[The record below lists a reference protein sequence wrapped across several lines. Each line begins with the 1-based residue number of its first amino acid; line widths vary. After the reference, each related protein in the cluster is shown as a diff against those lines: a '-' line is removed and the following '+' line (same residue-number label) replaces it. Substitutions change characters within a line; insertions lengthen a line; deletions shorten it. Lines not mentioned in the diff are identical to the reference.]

1 MRKIIMGLLSVSFTT
16 VTFASSNQK
25 NYQQFVPKDWKI
37 IEIARGDLNHDGME
51 DIVLVIEENNRK
63 NIIHNDGFGSPNLN
77 TNPRALLVLFKTAQG
92 YQLISKNKKLPSEND
107 ADSPCLADPLDDGAV
122 TIAKGILKI
131 NLHYWLSCGSW
142 YVTNNTF
149 SFRYQNQGFKL
160 IGFDQM
166 SFHRASGEK
175 SSLSINFSTGKMKK
189 TTDKNEFEESIQPA
203 KFEWKNLK
211 KQYDLKL
218 ESINFK
224 EPPEF
229 E

>member
-1 MRKIIMGLLSVSFTT
+1 MGLLSVSFTT
-16 VTFASSNQK
+16 VTFASSDQK
-25 NYQQFVPKDWKI
+25 NYQQFIPKDWKI

-63 NIIHNDGFGSPNLN
+63 NIIHNNGFGSPNLN
-77 TNPRALLVLFKTAQG
+77 TNPRALLVLFKIAQG

-189 TTDKNEFEESIQPA
+189 TTDKNEFEENTQPA
-203 KFEWKNLK
+203 KVEWKNLK

>member
-1 MRKIIMGLLSVSFTT
+1 MGLLSVSFTT
-16 VTFASSNQK
+16 VTFASSDQK
-25 NYQQFVPKDWKI
+25 NYQQFIPKDWKI

-63 NIIHNDGFGSPNLN
+63 NIIHNNGFGSPNLN
-77 TNPRALLVLFKTAQG
+77 TNPRALFVLFKTAQG

-149 SFRYQNQGFKL
+149 SLRYQNQGFKL

-189 TTDKNEFEESIQPA
+189 TTDKNEFEENTQPA
-203 KFEWKNLK
+203 KVEWKNLK

>member
-1 MRKIIMGLLSVSFTT
+1 MRKIMIGLLGVSFTT
-16 VTFASSNQK
+16 VAFANSDQK
-25 NYQQFVPKDWKI
+25 NYQQFVPKNWKI
-37 IEIARGDLNHDGME
+37 IETAHGDLNHDGMQ
-51 DIVLVIEENNRK
+51 DLVLVIEENNRK
-63 NIIHNDGFGSPNLN
+63 NVITNDGLGNPKLN

-92 YQLISKNKKLPSEND
+92 YQLISKNEKLPSEND
-107 ADSPCLADPLDDGAV
+107 ADSRCLADPLEDGAV

-131 NLHYWLSCGSW
+131 NLYYWLSCGSW

-149 SFRYQNQGFKL
+149 SFRYQNQSFKL

-175 SSLSINFSTGKMKK
+175 SSLSINFSTGKVKEI
-189 TTDKNEFEESIQPA
+189 TGKNEFEESTQPA
-203 KFEWKNLK
+203 KTEWKNLK
-211 KQYDLKL
+211 KQYALKL
-218 ESINFK
+218 QSINFK

>member
-16 VTFASSNQK
+16 VTFASSDQK
-25 NYQQFVPKDWKI
+25 NYQQFIPKDWKI

-63 NIIHNDGFGSPNLN
+63 NIIHNNGFGSPNLN
-77 TNPRALLVLFKTAQG
+77 TNPRALLVLFKIAQG

-189 TTDKNEFEESIQPA
+189 TTDKNEFEENTQPA
-203 KFEWKNLK
+203 KVEWKNLK

>member
-1 MRKIIMGLLSVSFTT
+1 M
-16 VTFASSNQK
+16 
-25 NYQQFVPKDWKI
+25 
-37 IEIARGDLNHDGME
+37 
-51 DIVLVIEENNRK
+51 
-63 NIIHNDGFGSPNLN
+63 
-77 TNPRALLVLFKTAQG
+77 
-92 YQLISKNKKLPSEND
+92 
-107 ADSPCLADPLDDGAV
+107 
-122 TIAKGILKI
+122 
-131 NLHYWLSCGSW
+131 
-142 YVTNNTF
+142 TNNTF

-166 SFHRASGEK
+166 SFHRASGEE

-224 EPPEF
+224 
-229 E
+229 